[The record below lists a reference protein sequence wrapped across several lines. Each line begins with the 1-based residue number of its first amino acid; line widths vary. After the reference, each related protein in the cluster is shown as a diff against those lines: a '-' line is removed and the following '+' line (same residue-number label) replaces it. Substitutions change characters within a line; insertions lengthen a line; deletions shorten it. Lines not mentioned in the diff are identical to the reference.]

1 MAFKV
6 IGGKAARVV
15 RQVVEAYLTSDAAKT
30 SCALIYQPK
39 VPEELKTTKDKMTDD
54 VKNRKATKC

>member
-39 VPEELKTTKDKMTDD
+39 VPEGLGKFVNGKKKEDD
-54 VKNRKATKC
+54 LRH